1 MFSFFGSLFG
11 LLKGVGLYFISR
23 RANTADIYK
32 EIIEDVDTAKR
43 VKKSL
48 NVKSASSIAK
58 RLRKYQ
64 RD

>member
-11 LLKGVGLYFISR
+11 LLKSVGLYFVAR
-23 RANTADIYK
+23 RATQADAYK
-32 EIIEDVDTAKR
+32 EIIKDVDTAKR

-48 NVKSASSIAK
+48 NVKSASAIAK